1 MSKKN
6 FTNESLV
13 FRCDP
18 VERLRVYTPKAGKSC
33 DDVVEFVK
41 YEFRLRYVLNVLF
54 VPTARD
60 KELILDNNLTE
71 VANSLKHHIVKKATD
86 STGKNDR
93 NPEWW
98 EKYLGKEVD
107 DSGCPRLQSLK
118 QKTIGK
124 EIMAMGGTIIPR
136 KLEPE
141 YDESKL
147 DFCLIKTK
155 VVLMKLCESS
165 QYIELSYFV
174 TLNAH
179 VRIVHFL
186 LQMTSTYRHHFLS
199 SIGKVAVALSL
210 GRIQHMEYG
219 KSILLIFF
227 LMVIEGTWLTVTK
240 NPRKPLLWRVKVL
253 GHFSTLQIITSAKD
267 VTYLKFFTFGERK

>member
-1 MSKKN
+1 
-6 FTNESLV
+6 V

-60 KELILDNNLTE
+60 KVLVLDNNLTE

-86 STGKNDR
+86 STGKIDKT
-93 NPEWW
+93 PEWW

-107 DSGCPRLQSLK
+107 DSGCPRLQSMK
-118 QKTIGK
+118 QNSIGK
-124 EIMAMGGTIIPR
+124 EITAMGGTIIPR

-141 YDESKL
+141 YDQSKL
-147 DFCLIKTK
+147 DLAQIKTK
-155 VVLMKLCESS
+155 VLLMKLCESS

-174 TLNAH
+174 TLSAH
-179 VRIVHFL
+179 VRICVCFL
-186 LQMTSTYRHHFLS
+186 LQMKSTYQHHFLS

-227 LMVIEGTWLTVTK
+227 LMVIEGTWLTFTK

-253 GHFSTLQIITSAKD
+253 DRFSTLHIIILEKD
-267 VTYLKFFTFGERK
+267 ATYLKFFTFGERK